1 MNDRFVL
8 DRPKEVFRKEHLL
21 FIALRREYC
30 WRNGLDKCLRE
41 AYESIEDSIR
51 AEKRAIKSPLYGAG
65 FSSGEVFS
73 PDGFGFGGASVAEL
87 LLLSG
92 LDWLCEDD
100 GVCVSLL
107 VCAVELELLCCDD
120 CSCEEEL
127 DDDCSDEA
135 GAEEAFGSVGMTGGL
150 GLTAGGGVGVGVCVL
165 PPREGAGTMRIS
177 GTRLFCVFEDSVCGF
192 SGDCATVKLS
202 FSTLPSAKMRNTR
215 ELSVIVAP
223 MVVGFTK

>member
-1 MNDRFVL
+1 M
-8 DRPKEVFRKEHLL
+8 
-21 FIALRREYC
+21 
-30 WRNGLDKCLRE
+30 
-41 AYESIEDSIR
+41 
-51 AEKRAIKSPLYGAG
+51 
-65 FSSGEVFS
+65 
-73 PDGFGFGGASVAEL
+73 EL

-135 GAEEAFGSVGMTGGL
+135 GAEEAFGSTGMTGGL
-150 GLTAGGGVGVGVCVL
+150 GLAGGGVGVGVWVL

-177 GTRLFCVFEDSVCGF
+177 GTRLFSVVEGSVRGF
-192 SGDCATVKLS
+192 SEDCATMKLS
-202 FSTLPSAKMRNTR
+202 FSTLPSAKMRNTK

-223 MVVGFTK
+223 MVVGFTKWGLVGLE